1 MGSKGQIPP
10 PPPYMRGPHPS
21 LGMALA
27 EPFGGPAIRPPQGSF
42 PVFDMLPPPEIV
54 EQKLAAQHI
63 EMDSLAT
70 ENQRLAATHGTLR
83 QQLAAAQQDLNILE
97 AQAEA
102 VKSEKEQQRRGL
114 FGWKVPCLC
123 GRWWPLQSVGYDL
136 IKSCSSFSKVVAAF
150 LPSWRGRG
158 KGSRARG
165 RHRS

>member
-1 MGSKGQIPP
+1 MGSKGRIPP

-21 LGMALA
+21 LGMALT

-83 QQLAAAQQDLNILE
+83 QQLAAAQKDLNILE
-97 AQAEA
+97 ARLWRESSLFMWEVVALAEPL
-102 VKSEKEQQRRGL
+102 VSPSSLFPFEQQRSAAVTTALRCSERVVGDKVCESTTNERLRG
-114 FGWKVPCLC
+114 GEC
-123 GRWWPLQSVGYDL
+123 GV
-136 IKSCSSFSKVVAAF
+136 
-150 LPSWRGRG
+150 
-158 KGSRARG
+158 
-165 RHRS
+165 RS